1 MTRTGAELWMLI
13 ERGAVRFESLSSRE
27 RARVVQYLHERGYGV
42 DEIVSALGV
51 SEDAVLMYLATPSV
65 DWQRSLAWERERDLR
80 RLDALYRAWE
90 SRAFEDLRA
99 AEFVR
104 RVLEA
109 RAQLLGTDA
118 LPLSEDPSVR
128 AWKDAAS
135 AFQVLEGGGG
145 DDTASSVE
153 QVG

>member
-1 MTRTGAELWMLI
+1 MVTGAELWARL
-13 ERGAVRFESLSSRE
+13 ERGQLSYSSLSSRE
-27 RARVVQYLHERGYGV
+27 QARVVQYLHERGYGV

-51 SEDAVLMYLATPSV
+51 PEETVLVYLATPSV

-90 SRAFEDLRA
+90 PRAYEDLRA
-99 AEFVR
+99 ADFVR

-135 AFQVLEGGGG
+135 AFQVLEGGEKGG
-145 DDTASSVE
+145 EANIE
-153 QVG
+153 AVG